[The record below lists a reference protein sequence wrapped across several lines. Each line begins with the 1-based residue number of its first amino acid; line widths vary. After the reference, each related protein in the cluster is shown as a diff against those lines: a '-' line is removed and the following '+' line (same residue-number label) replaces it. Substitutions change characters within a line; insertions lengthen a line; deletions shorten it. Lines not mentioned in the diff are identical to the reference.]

1 MKSKIFSLILLGF
14 LLIRSFMTFFKPQ
27 LPVWAVLVN
36 GVGFILLSYLVYAHL
51 TYFFQQEKDENMK

>member
-1 MKSKIFSLILLGF
+1 MKVRIFSLILLGF

-36 GVGFILLSYLVYAHL
+36 GIGFILLSYLAYAHL
-51 TYFFQQEKDENMK
+51 TYFFSRKRMKA